1 MIIKNSLSVI
11 TSRLGVI
18 FKVLLYDIVILA
30 LLGGAGYLFLR
41 PYIDTVLNE
50 MSSIGVVEKFLEF
63 LGHLFSDASALGTLN
78 ECGHY
83 QALVG
88 ALGEVGEL
96 LTSNTFT
103 PAYIIMF
110 TVFVLGM
117 FLLNLKNVPATEI
130 ISNYM
135 NCNSSD
141 SFLTSYI
148 RNFGRSALYSLLY
161 TIISLVLDVVIF
173 YLVLGALASVVK
185 LNLFVFLLIELGMVL
200 IITLKILITC
210 GWLPHIIVKKECP
223 LVALGKGIKGI
234 MGDLWHMSGLI
245 IGYVFISWLV
255 IALAISSTLG
265 LALLFVLPFLFL
277 WLRSIELVRYYDV
290 HSLPYY
296 TNDQNVVQAKVDVID
311 ITINQED

>member
-18 FKVLLYDIVILA
+18 FKVLLYDVVILA
-30 LLGGAGYLFLR
+30 ILGGTGYLFLR
-41 PYIDTVLNE
+41 PYVDTVVSE
-50 MSSIGVVEKFLEF
+50 ISSIGIVEKFVEF
-63 LGHLFSDASALGTLN
+63 LGHIFSNASALGTLN
-78 ECGHY
+78 DCGHY
-83 QALVG
+83 QALVV
-88 ALGEVGEL
+88 ALEDVRAL
-96 LTSNTFT
+96 FASNTFT
-103 PAYIIMF
+103 PAYLIMF
-110 TVFVLGM
+110 IMFVLGL

-141 SFLTSYI
+141 SFVTSYI

-161 TIISLVLDVVIF
+161 TVISLVLDAVIF
-173 YLVLGALASVVK
+173 YLVLGALASVVQ
-185 LNLFVFLLIELGMVL
+185 LNLFVFLLIELGMIL

-210 GWLPHIIVKKECP
+210 GWLPHIIVKGECP
-223 LVALGKGIKGI
+223 LVALAKGIKGI
-234 MGDLWHMSGLI
+234 LGDLWHMLGLI
-245 IGYVFISWLV
+245 VAYVIISWLV

-265 LALLFVLPFLFL
+265 LALLFVLPLLFL

-296 TNDQNVVQAKVDVID
+296 TNDQNVVHSKIDVID
-311 ITINQED
+311 ITIDKED